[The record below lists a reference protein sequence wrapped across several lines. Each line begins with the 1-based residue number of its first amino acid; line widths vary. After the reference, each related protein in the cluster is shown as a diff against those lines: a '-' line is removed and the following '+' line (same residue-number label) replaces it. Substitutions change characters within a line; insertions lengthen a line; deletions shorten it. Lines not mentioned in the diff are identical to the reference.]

1 MDFTVASP
9 SVEKYLPISPYY
21 VWTKATVRRT
31 PTRVSLEVVTADFI
45 TALGGCSAATK
56 CIMDGPTGLWR
67 VCHRL
72 VWHGSKHILLVGEYP
87 VLNWVGRLR
96 PQRRWPVYVLWIYC
110 EGGLVLKAP
119 WKRRFRKHSF
129 AIFRLHAWLSD
140 CQRCITVI
148 VLVATRNLDML
159 SLILSWMLAV
169 GR

>member
-1 MDFTVASP
+1 MSEPRQRRGERQRESLLRLSRLISSPLWAAVAQQQN
-9 SVEKYLPISPYY
+9 
-21 VWTKATVRRT
+21 
-31 PTRVSLEVVTADFI
+31 VSWMAQQDSWESAIGWSD
-45 TALGGCSAATK
+45 TALNIYSWWGNITFW
-56 CIMDGPTGLWR
+56 I
-67 VCHRL
+67 
-72 VWHGSKHILLVGEYP
+72 GSVDS
-87 VLNWVGRLR
+87 V

-119 WKRRFRKHSF
+119 WKRRFRKRSF
-129 AIFRLHAWLSD
+129 AIFRLHACLSD